1 MAWELGGMQGGR
13 GSRPEEAL
21 EAELRLQM
29 ENLGGSP
36 LGGAHPQPPP
46 TPPSCR
52 GSPAPTITLALLA
65 HM

>member
-1 MAWELGGMQGGR
+1 MQGGR
-13 GSRPEEAL
+13 GDRPEEAL

-36 LGGAHPQPPP
+36 LGGAHPQPHPFHLLQGQP
-46 TPPSCR
+46 R
-52 GSPAPTITLALLA
+52 PTITLALLA